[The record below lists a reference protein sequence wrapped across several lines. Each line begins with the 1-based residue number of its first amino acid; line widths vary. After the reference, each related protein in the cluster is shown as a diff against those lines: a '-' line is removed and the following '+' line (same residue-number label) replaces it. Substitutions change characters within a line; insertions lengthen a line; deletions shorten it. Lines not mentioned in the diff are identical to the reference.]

1 MYQRPSE
8 PLSIGGVLDNG
19 IQLFKASVA
28 KTFPLALAGGLISTL
43 PQIFTQM
50 TGLGPYETAL
60 LGDSVGTVL
69 GVVLITSLLA
79 MAAYLAVLSIQDA
92 MSNNRSMAIDEAVLT
107 GLTRLPAMLGASIL
121 YVLAIIFGM
130 ILLIVP
136 GIIISVYWIL
146 YAIAVVADR
155 KGPVQSLGYSYQL
168 IKGYWWRSAAILG
181 VMGII
186 AMVLYAALMM
196 LVAGGVIGGVIGY
209 EESAGL
215 LIFTSLTTALVSAA
229 VTPLFYAILLVT
241 YNDLKLRRGGD
252 DLLRRAEL
260 SVSA

>member
-43 PQIFTQM
+43 PQIFTQV

-60 LGDSVGTVL
+60 LGDSVGTIL

-92 MSNNRSMAIDEAVLT
+92 ISNNRIMAIDEAVLA

-121 YVLAIIFGM
+121 YGLAIGLGLV
-130 ILLIVP
+130 LLIVP
-136 GIIISVYWIL
+136 GIILSVYWIL
-146 YAIAVVADR
+146 FTIAVISDR

-168 IKGYWWRSAAILG
+168 IKGHWWRSATILG
-181 VMGII
+181 VLGII
-186 AMVLYAALMM
+186 AMVLYAALIM
-196 LVAGGVIGGVIGY
+196 LVAGGAIGGAIGN
-209 EESAGL
+209 EDSAGL
-215 LIFTSLTTALVSAA
+215 LIFSSLTTALVSAA
-229 VTPLFYAILLVT
+229 VTPLFYAILLVM

-252 DLLRRAEL
+252 DLLRRAES